1 MDEAERVEK
10 DIVSDNKRIERTGR
24 EQSGRTVCKQ
34 ADDLLTCLLGAD
46 A

>member
-10 DIVSDNKRIERTGR
+10 DIVSDNKRIERTGT
-24 EQSGRTVCKQ
+24 EQSGRTVFQ
-34 ADDLLTCLLGAD
+34 HADDLLTCLLGAD